1 MRKWAWEMSWEV
13 GEAVTPKCLQL
24 TLGPI
29 GRPGLTSVCSEEEG
43 EVGMLA
49 EGVKSESPA
58 SEAGKDFQT
67 LNIQMLFQEVAI
79 PLLLFL

>member
-1 MRKWAWEMSWEV
+1 M
-13 GEAVTPKCLQL
+13 G
-24 TLGPI
+24 I
-29 GRPGLTSVCSEEEG
+29 
-43 EVGMLA
+43 LA

-79 PLLLFL
+79 LLLLFL